1 MGNNHQKFL
10 SSVFAHLE
18 SDETVYYEACSNS
31 ATTWAGPV
39 TSTFCFAHS
48 TAELQVS
55 LCAAVSI
62 KRVPYRLSSENGAGL
77 K

>member
-18 SDETVYYEACSNS
+18 SDETVYEACSNS

-39 TSTFCFAHS
+39 TSTFRFAHS

-55 LCAAVSI
+55 LCAAVLI